1 LYLRVLEMLE
11 LSQLV
16 RNFPITEDTASSCS
30 SFLLLPEPKK
40 KKKTEITKLLPQQT
54 VCKLKNK
61 KNRKF
66 SSLRKP
72 SPKALRLMPL
82 A

>member
-1 LYLRVLEMLE
+1 LQLLRLFFLFF
-11 LSQLV
+11 
-16 RNFPITEDTASSCS
+16 FPVIARA
-30 SFLLLPEPKK
+30 KK
-40 KKKTEITKLLPQQT
+40 KEKDGNYYHNKQYANWK
-54 VCKLKNK
+54 K

-72 SPKALRLMPL
+72 SPKALRLMPV

>member
-1 LYLRVLEMLE
+1 
-11 LSQLV
+11 
-16 RNFPITEDTASSCS
+16 
-30 SFLLLPEPKK
+30 LPEPKK
-40 KKKTEITKLLPQQT
+40 KKKDGNYEITTTTNSMQT
-54 VCKLKNK
+54 GKK

-72 SPKALRLMPL
+72 SPKALRLMPV